1 MKTQPLKEHQAIYS
15 VMVGFL
21 KSLLEIS
28 LVLCTR
34 NQISEMYKKR
44 WAEKNYM
51 GRIYG
56 SKCEGSG
63 EIGLAAAFLE
73 RMLHLLISSLI

>member
-34 NQISEMYKKR
+34 NQISEMYKSDGQRKII
-44 WAEKNYM
+44 WEEFM
-51 GRIYG
+51 GASVRVAV
-56 SKCEGSG
+56 K
-63 EIGLAAAFLE
+63 
-73 RMLHLLISSLI
+73 